1 MDQSF
6 IDKIVNYYMQFVK
19 NYTNFKGRSNLP
31 EFWYPVG
38 VNFVVNLLLSGLER
52 ILDNVPVLGS
62 LMGLVSLMFS
72 IFIFIPS
79 LAIGV
84 RRLHD
89 TGKSWLPML
98 WALLPLIGWII
109 LIVMWV
115 RPSEGHN
122 IYGAPGDTSGASAAQ
137 PGYGQQPYGQ
147 QPYGHQSQQPYG
159 QQPPQ
164 YYGQQPYQQ
173 APRQGYQ
180 PQQQQPQQ
188 PLQQQPQPG
197 QRKVYPG
204 PAQSGDPYAPAPGQ
218 PQYPQYQ
225 PYQQPPQQQAPQQ
238 RQYYGEQPQQ
248 YQQPQ
253 QPYPQQFA
261 QDPPTP
267 PLEPN
272 PQQAYEQQSGPEII
286 RHEDQPGVASYGPEE
301 PVEFEYKESGPI
313 GTVTEDGS
321 WQPPPYDGQE

>member
-62 LMGLVSLMFS
+62 LMGLISLVFS
-72 IFIFIPS
+72 IFIFVPS

-89 TGKSWLPML
+89 TGKGWLPML
-98 WALLPLIGWII
+98 WALLPVIGWII

-164 YYGQQPYQQ
+164 YGQQPYQQ
-173 APRQGYQ
+173 APHQGYQ
-180 PQQQQPQQ
+180 QQQQPQQ
-188 PLQQQPQPG
+188 PLQQQPQQG

-204 PAQSGDPYAPAPGQ
+204 PPQANDPYSPAPEQ
-218 PQYPQYQ
+218 PQYPHYQ
-225 PYQQPPQQQAPQQ
+225 PYQQA
-238 RQYYGEQPQQ
+238 
-248 YQQPQ
+248 PQ
-253 QPYPQQFA
+253 QPYGQQPPQQPYSQPQYYDQA
-261 QDPPTP
+261 PPTP

-272 PQQAYEQQSGPEII
+272 PQQAYGQQSGPEIV
-286 RHEDQPGVASYGPEE
+286 RHEDQSGVASYGPEE
-301 PVEFEYKESGPI
+301 PVEFEYRESGPI